1 MFTEDAL
8 QPYTDGLEIKT
19 DDQRLA
25 DVSTDC
31 LAWTRCLPLPVTNW
45 NPDHFLGLFQDWLP
59 MHVRRQPHKGAS
71 HYGDSE

>member
-1 MFTEDAL
+1 VFTEDAL

-31 LAWTRCLPLPVTNW
+31 LEHAAQFLLPVINW
-45 NPDHFLGLFQDWLP
+45 KPNLLRGYSREGYPRMGDARNTLP
-59 MHVRRQPHKGAS
+59 ATRVMTG
-71 HYGDSE
+71 